1 MGEVAR
7 ATYYHPER
15 FPFGWSPLLEAA
27 GTFDSGHGTYANASQ
42 IVLVE
47 VDAETGAVEIL
58 EYHIVEDCG
67 QMINPTIV
75 EGQIHGGVAQ
85 GIGGALYEEL
95 IYDEE
100 GQLLTTSFM
109 DYLIPG
115 PTELPKFEISH
126 LKTLSPTSPNGIK
139 GVGEGGAVAP
149 YAIMAAAVQDAIRPI
164 GKVFVNE
171 LPLTPERV
179 LGFIDRAASGGA

>member
-1 MGEVAR
+1 MHCNDIQWPDYSRYRARSMFSCHPGFASSNAARTAGSGTRGLTVGEVAR

-115 PTELPKFEISH
+115 PTELPNFAVSH
-126 LKTLSPTSPNGIK
+126 LKTPSPTSPNGIK
-139 GVGEGGAVAP
+139 GAL
-149 YAIMAAAVQDAIRPI
+149 R
-164 GKVFVNE
+164 K
-171 LPLTPERV
+171 
-179 LGFIDRAASGGA
+179 

>member
-1 MGEVAR
+1 
-7 ATYYHPER
+7 
-15 FPFGWSPLLEAA
+15 
-27 GTFDSGHGTYANASQ
+27 
-42 IVLVE
+42 
-47 VDAETGAVEIL
+47 
-58 EYHIVEDCG
+58 VEDCG
-67 QMINPTIV
+67 RMINPTIV

-85 GIGGALYEEL
+85 GIGGAFYEEL

-115 PTELPKFEISH
+115 PTELPDFRISH
-126 LKTLSPTSPNGIK
+126 LETPSPTSPNGIK

-164 GKVFVNE
+164 GNVFVNE

-179 LGFIDRAASGGA
+179 LAFIDRAAGNTDREARRSG